1 MLDFAG
7 FFAIDAK
14 LLEVYNMGMKRK
26 KRTDRT
32 HIIYRLSVGT
42 KFYIGV
48 TAKTESTVLRSVKV
62 RWNKHIYRSRTENK
76 SWRLYE
82 AIRRYGADKFVVE
95 IVEVLRGKSVAHE
108 RERELLRELQP
119 SLNTDVRGC

>member
-1 MLDFAG
+1 MLDLARFSVV
-7 FFAIDAK
+7 DQK
-14 LLEVYNMGMKRK
+14 LANPYNMSMKRK

-32 HIIYRLSVGT
+32 HIIYRLSIGT

-48 TAKTESTVLRSVKV
+48 TAKTESTVLRSVRV
-62 RWNKHIYRSRTENK
+62 RWNKHVYRSRTEDRK
-76 SWRLYE
+76 WRLYE
-82 AIRRYGADKFVVE
+82 AIRRYGAEQFEVE
-95 IVEVLRGKSVAHE
+95 VVEVLRGKSIAHQ

>member
-1 MLDFAG
+1 MFDS
-7 FFAIDAK
+7 K
-14 LLEVYNMGMKRK
+14 LLKVYNMGMKRK

>member
-1 MLDFAG
+1 MVDQ
-7 FFAIDAK
+7 K
-14 LLEVYNMGMKRK
+14 LANLYNMAMNRK

-32 HIIYRLSVGT
+32 HIIYRLSIGT

-48 TAKTESTVLRSVKV
+48 TAKTESTVLRSVKT
-62 RWNKHIYRSRTENK
+62 RWNKHVYRSRTEDRK
-76 SWRLYE
+76 WRLYQ
-82 AIRRYGADKFVVE
+82 AIRRYGAEQFEVE
-95 IVEVLRGKSVAHE
+95 VVEVLRGKSVAHQ

>member
-1 MLDFAG
+1 VLDFAG
-7 FFAIDAK
+7 FFVIDSK
-14 LLEVYNMGMKRK
+14 LLKVYNMGMKRK